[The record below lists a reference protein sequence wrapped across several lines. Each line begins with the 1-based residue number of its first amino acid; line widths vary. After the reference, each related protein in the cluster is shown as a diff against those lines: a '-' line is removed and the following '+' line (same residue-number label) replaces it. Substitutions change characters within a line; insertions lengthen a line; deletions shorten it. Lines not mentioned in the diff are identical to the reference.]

1 MTATV
6 FDRAAAAYD
15 RLRPAYPAAVYDAI
29 ARLSGIPLTGASVV
43 EVGAGTGIAT
53 RGLRA
58 RGAHVVA
65 VDLSLAMLRVQG
77 VQGVQGVQDAQD
89 AQDVTADRVVA
100 RGERLPLRD
109 GVVDLVCA
117 ATAWHW
123 VEAAAGVAEA
133 VRVLRRGGALALW
146 WNTLANRDASWVR
159 AREDALRQRGT
170 SWTGC
175 YADDHALTELDADLL
190 ATRRFAAVER
200 QDTRWERTVPIAAH
214 LAELATHSPVI
225 RLGAGIDDYL
235 AEQRFVLEREF
246 SDGLIREQYLC
257 HLHVARV
264 PP

>member
-1 MTATV
+1 VTSTV
-6 FDRAAAAYD
+6 FDGVAAAYD

-29 ARLSGIPLTGASVV
+29 ARLSGIPLAGAAIV

-58 RGAHVVA
+58 RGARVVA

-77 VQGVQGVQDAQD
+77 A
-89 AQDVTADRVVA
+89 AADRAVA
-100 RGERLPLRD
+100 RGERLPLRND
-109 GVVDLVCA
+109 VADLVCA

-123 VEAAAGVAEA
+123 VDPRAGVAEA

-159 AREDALRQRGT
+159 AREEALRQRGT
-170 SWTGC
+170 AWTGC
-175 YADDHALTELDADLL
+175 YAGDYALTELDADLL
-190 ATRRFAAVER
+190 ATGRFAAVER
-200 QDTRWERTVPIAAH
+200 HDTRWERTVPIAAH
-214 LAELATHSPVI
+214 LAELATRSPVI
-225 RLGAGIDDYL
+225 RLGGSVGDYL
-235 AEQRFVLEREF
+235 AEQRCVLEREF
-246 SDGLIREQYLC
+246 PDGLIREQYLC